1 MGLLE
6 EWGVVDIPKTKKEMT
21 WDEIVD
27 KNIDDQIR
35 IFNGEELKSSKKDK
49 SGNYPLRPSWYK
61 EGTGLIVIS
70 ITNFPLL
77 GTGKGIPCTSKE
89 KYGQFLQKFKDTWK
103 TDPNITKLMDVVKQ
117 KYDDRLKTLR
127 KNS

>member
-21 WDEIVD
+21 WEEIVD

-35 IFNGEELKSSKKDK
+35 IYNGEQLKSSKKDK
-49 SGNYPLRPSWYK
+49 NNEYPLRPSWYK

-89 KYGQFLQKFKDTWK
+89 KYGQFLQEFKDTWK
-103 TDPNITKLMDVVKQ
+103 TDPNIKKMMDVVKQ

>member
-6 EWGVVDIPKTKKEMT
+6 EWGVVSIPKTKKEMT
-21 WDEIVD
+21 WEEIVD

-49 SGNYPLRPSWYK
+49 SGTYPPRPSWYK
-61 EGTGLIVIS
+61 EGAGLIVIS

-77 GTGKGIPCTSKE
+77 GTGKGIRVLP
-89 KYGQFLQKFKDTWK
+89 YFHGRFK
-103 TDPNITKLMDVVKQ
+103 NDV
-117 KYDDRLKTLR
+117 
-127 KNS
+127 NC